1 MAKEYKITSLRLSDL
16 EKELNYLKTTR
27 EREIAA
33 MIAEARSYG
42 DLSENSEYDAAK
54 NEQAKLYG
62 RIAEIEDILSHA
74 VIIEDENEATGR
86 VGLGCTVV
94 VESLET
100 GLQTTYRITGSQEA
114 NPMEYKLSDDS
125 PFGRAVVGKAAG
137 ETFTVNAPAGSFS
150 MKVVS
155 VSREG

>member
-1 MAKEYKITSLRLSDL
+1 MAKEFKITSLRLADL

-86 VGLGCTVV
+86 VGLGCSVV
-94 VESLET
+94 VENLET
-100 GLQTTYRITGSQEA
+100 GAKTTYRITGSQEA
-114 NPMEYKLSDDS
+114 NPMQNKLSDDS
-125 PFGRAVVGKAAG
+125 PFGRAIVGKAAG
-137 ETFTVNAPAGSFS
+137 ESFTFSAPAGSFT
-150 MKVVS
+150 MKVIS

>member
-1 MAKEYKITSLRLSDL
+1 MAKEFKITSLRLHDL

-74 VIIEDENEATGR
+74 VIIEDENEASGR
-86 VGLGCTVV
+86 VGLGCTVT
-94 VESLET
+94 VENLAT
-100 GLQTTYRITGSQEA
+100 GTVNSYRITGSQEA
-114 NPMEYKLSDDS
+114 NPMEFKISDDS
-125 PFGRAVVGKAAG
+125 PFGRAIVGKSVGDVA
-137 ETFTVNAPAGSFS
+137 TVNAPNGSYQL
-150 MKVVS
+150 KVVD
-155 VSREG
+155 VTREG

>member
-1 MAKEYKITSLRLSDL
+1 MAKEFKITSLRLAEL

-27 EREIAA
+27 EREVAA

-74 VIIEDENEATGR
+74 VIIEDENEANGR

-94 VESLET
+94 VRNVATGVET
-100 GLQTTYRITGSQEA
+100 EYKITGSQEA
-114 NPMEYKLSDDS
+114 NPMQHKLSDDS
-125 PFGRAVVGKAAG
+125 PFGRAMAGRHIGDIVEVEAPVGILK
-137 ETFTVNAPAGSFS
+137 FRIL
-150 MKVVS
+150 S
-155 VSREG
+155 VEK

>member
-1 MAKEYKITSLRLSDL
+1 MAKEYKITSLRLADL

-86 VGLGCTVV
+86 VGLGCTVT
-94 VESLET
+94 VEDANGKRIS
-100 GLQTTYRITGSQEA
+100 YRITGSQEA

-125 PFGRAVVGKAAG
+125 PFGRAIVGKAAG
-137 ETFTVNAPAGSFS
+137 ESFTFNAPAGSFT

>member
-1 MAKEYKITSLRLSDL
+1 MAKEFKITSTRLSDL

-62 RIAEIEDILSHA
+62 RIAEIEDVLSHA

-86 VGLGCTVV
+86 VGLGCTVI
-94 VESLET
+94 VEDEP
-100 GLQTTYRITGSQEA
+100 GNQTEYRITGSQEA
-114 NPMEYKLSDDS
+114 NPMQHKLSDDS

-137 ETFTVNAPAGSFS
+137 EKFIVNAPSGSFT
-150 MKVVS
+150 MKVLS

>member
-1 MAKEYKITSLRLSDL
+1 MAKFVPQA
-16 EKELNYLKTTR
+16 ELPV
-27 EREIAA
+27 
-33 MIAEARSYG
+33 S
-42 DLSENSEYDAAK
+42 
-54 NEQAKLYG
+54 EQAQIRREKLAAALQAEGRDPFLITKFDFTADSAAIKADYEAYEEQTV

-94 VESLET
+94 VEDAN
-100 GLQTTYRITGSQEA
+100 GRQTTYRITGSQEA
-114 NPMEYKLSDDS
+114 NPMEFKLSDDS

-137 ETFTVNAPAGSFS
+137 ETFTVNAPAGSYT
-150 MKVVS
+150 MTVVS

>member
-1 MAKEYKITSLRLSDL
+1 MAKEYKITSLRLADL

-74 VIIEDENEATGR
+74 VIIEDENEASGR
-86 VGLGCTVV
+86 VGLGCTVAV
-94 VESLET
+94 KDLKT
-100 GLQTTYRITGSQEA
+100 GKVTEYRITGSQEA
-114 NPMEYKLSDDS
+114 NPMEGKLSDDS

-137 ETFTVNAPAGSFS
+137 ETFTVNAPNGSYT
-150 MKVVS
+150 MEVVS

>member
-1 MAKEYKITSLRLSDL
+1 MAKEFKITSLRLADL

-27 EREIAA
+27 EREVAA

-74 VIIEDENEATGR
+74 VIIEDENEANGR
-86 VGLGCTVV
+86 VGLGCTVTV
-94 VESLET
+94 RD
-100 GLQTTYRITGSQEA
+100 LQTGVVTEYRITGSQEA
-114 NPMEYKLSDDS
+114 NPMQHKLSDDS
-125 PFGRAVVGKAAG
+125 PFGRAVVGKSAG
-137 ETFTVNAPAGSFS
+137 DKFVVVAPAGSFD
-150 MKVVS
+150 MEVVS

>member
-1 MAKEYKITSLRLSDL
+1 MAKEFKITSLRLAEL

-74 VIIEDENEATGR
+74 VIIEDENELSGR

-94 VESLET
+94 VEDKD
-100 GLQTTYRITGSQEA
+100 GKQTEYRITGSQEA
-114 NPMEYKLSDDS
+114 NPMERKLSDDS
-125 PFGRAVVGKAAG
+125 PFGRAIVGKAVG
-137 ETFTVNAPAGSFS
+137 ESFTVVAPMGSYE

-155 VSREG
+155 ITREG

>member
-1 MAKEYKITSLRLSDL
+1 MAKEFKITSLRLNDL

-27 EREIAA
+27 EREVAA

-94 VESLET
+94 VENEK
-100 GLQTTYRITGSQEA
+100 GVQTTYRITGSQEA
-114 NPMEYKLSDDS
+114 NPMEYKISDDS
-125 PFGRAVVGKAAG
+125 PFGRGVVGKAAG
-137 ETFTVNAPAGSFS
+137 EDFVVNAPNGSFT

>member
-1 MAKEYKITSLRLSDL
+1 MAKEFKITGLRLAEL

-74 VIIEDENEATGR
+74 VVIEDENEASGR
-86 VGLGCTVV
+86 VGLGCLVTVKN
-94 VESLET
+94 LAT
-100 GLQTTYRITGSQEA
+100 GEVDAYKITGS
-114 NPMEYKLSDDS
+114 
-125 PFGRAVVGKAAG
+125 
-137 ETFTVNAPAGSFS
+137 
-150 MKVVS
+150 
-155 VSREG
+155 

>member
-1 MAKEYKITSLRLSDL
+1 MAKEFKITSLRLADL

-74 VIIEDENEATGR
+74 VIIEDVNEASGL
-86 VGLGCTVV
+86 VGLGCTVT
-94 VESLET
+94 VEDEN
-100 GLQTTYRITGSQEA
+100 GKKTTYRITGSQEA
-114 NPMEYKLSDDS
+114 NPMENKLSDDS
-125 PFGRAVVGKAAG
+125 PFGRAVVGKSVG
-137 ETFTVNAPAGSFS
+137 ETFSVNAPSGSYE
-150 MKVVS
+150 MKVIEVT
-155 VSREG
+155 REG

>member
-1 MAKEYKITSLRLSDL
+1 MAKEFKITALRLAEL

-62 RIAEIEDILSHA
+62 RIAEIEDVLSHA
-74 VIIEDENEATGR
+74 VVIEDENEASGR
-86 VGLGCTVV
+86 VGLGCTVTV
-94 VESLET
+94 KDLST
-100 GLQTTYRITGSQEA
+100 GEIIAYAITGSQEA
-114 NPMEYKLSDDS
+114 NPMENKLSDDS
-125 PFGRAVVGKAAG
+125 PFGRAAVGKSAG
-137 ETFTVNAPAGSFS
+137 DVFTVNAPNGSYQLEIGS
-150 MKVVS
+150 GT
-155 VSREG
+155 REG

>member
-1 MAKEYKITSLRLSDL
+1 MAKEFKITSLRLADL

-27 EREIAA
+27 EREVAA

-62 RIAEIEDILSHA
+62 RIAEIEDILAHA
-74 VIIEDENEATGR
+74 VIIQDENEASGR

-94 VESLET
+94 VRNPAT
-100 GLQTTYRITGSQEA
+100 GAETTYRITGSQEA
-114 NPMEYKLSDDS
+114 NPMEFKISDDS
-125 PFGRAVVGKAAG
+125 PFGRAMVGKAIG
-137 ETFTVNAPAGSFS
+137 DTFTVNAPAGSYE
-150 MKVVS
+150 MVV
-155 VSREG
+155 VDVKREG

>member
-1 MAKEYKITSLRLSDL
+1 MAKEYKITGLRLNEL

-62 RIAEIEDILSHA
+62 RIAEIEDILAHA
-74 VIIEDENEATGR
+74 VIIEDENEASGR
-86 VGLGCTVV
+86 VGLGCTVI
-94 VESLET
+94 VEDKN
-100 GLQTTYRITGSQEA
+100 GKRTTYRITGSQEA
-114 NPMEYKLSDDS
+114 NPMEGKLSDDS
-125 PFGRAVVGKAAG
+125 PFGRAIVGKAAG
-137 ETFTVNAPAGSFS
+137 ESFTVNAPNGTYT

-155 VSREG
+155 LSREG

>member
-1 MAKEYKITSLRLSDL
+1 MAKEFKITALRLAEL

-74 VIIEDENEATGR
+74 VIIEDENELSGR
-86 VGLGCTVV
+86 VGLGCKVV
-94 VESLET
+94 VKNMATGEET
-100 GLQTTYRITGSQEA
+100 EYAITGSQEA
-114 NPMEYKLSDDS
+114 NPMEHKLSDDS
-125 PFGRAVVGKAAG
+125 PFGRAIVGKAAG
-137 ETFTVNAPAGSFS
+137 ETFTVNAPMGSYEMQVIS
-150 MKVVS
+150 I
-155 VSREG
+155 SREG

>member
-1 MAKEYKITSLRLSDL
+1 MAKEYKITSLRLQDL

-86 VGLGCTVV
+86 VGLGCVVV
-94 VESLET
+94 VEDVKT
-100 GLQTTYRITGSQEA
+100 GAQEA

-137 ETFTVNAPAGSFS
+137 ETFSYSAPAGTFTR
-150 MKVVS
+150 KVIS
-155 VSREG
+155 VTREG

>member
-1 MAKEYKITSLRLSDL
+1 MAKEFKITSLRLADL

-62 RIAEIEDILSHA
+62 RIAEIEDILQHA

-94 VESLET
+94 VEDAN
-100 GLQTTYRITGSQEA
+100 GRQTTYTITGSQEA
-114 NPMEYKLSDDS
+114 NPMLFKLSDDS
-125 PFGRAVVGKAAG
+125 PFGRAIVGKAAG
-137 ETFTVNAPAGSFS
+137 ESFTVNAPVGAFT
-150 MKVVS
+150 MKVIS

>member
-1 MAKEYKITSLRLSDL
+1 MAKEYKITSLRLADL

-27 EREIAA
+27 EREITA

-86 VGLGCTVV
+86 VGLGCTVT
-94 VESLET
+94 VEDANGKRIS
-100 GLQTTYRITGSQEA
+100 YRITGSQEA

-125 PFGRAVVGKAAG
+125 PFGRAIVGKG
-137 ETFTVNAPAGSFS
+137 IGDTFTVNAPNGSYS
-150 MKVVS
+150 MKIVDVT
-155 VSREG
+155 REG

>member
-1 MAKEYKITSLRLSDL
+1 MAKEYKITSLRLADL

-86 VGLGCTVV
+86 VGLGCTVT
-94 VESLET
+94 VEDANGKRIS
-100 GLQTTYRITGSQEA
+100 YRITGSQEA

-125 PFGRAVVGKAAG
+125 PFGRAVVGKAEG
-137 ETFTVNAPAGSFS
+137 ESFTVNAPSGSYT
-150 MKVVS
+150 MKVVA
-155 VSREG
+155 VTREG

>member
-1 MAKEYKITSLRLSDL
+1 MAKEFKITSLRLSDL

-86 VGLGCTVV
+86 VGLGCTVT
-94 VESLET
+94 VEDANGKRIS
-100 GLQTTYRITGSQEA
+100 YRITGSQEA

-125 PFGRAVVGKAAG
+125 PFGRAIVGKG
-137 ETFTVNAPAGSFS
+137 IGDTFTVNAPNGSYS
-150 MKVVS
+150 MKIVDVT
-155 VSREG
+155 REG

>member
-1 MAKEYKITSLRLSDL
+1 MAKEYKITSLRLADL

-42 DLSENSEYDAAK
+42 DLSENSEDV
-54 NEQAKLYG
+54 
-62 RIAEIEDILSHA
+62 LSHA
-74 VIIEDENEATGR
+74 VIIEDENEASGR

-94 VESLET
+94 VEDEN
-100 GLQTTYRITGSQEA
+100 GKQTEYRITGSQEA
-114 NPMEYKLSDDS
+114 NPMEHKLSDDS

-137 ETFTVNAPAGSFS
+137 EKFIVNAPAGSFT

-155 VSREG
+155 VTREG

>member
-1 MAKEYKITSLRLSDL
+1 MAKEFKITSLRLAEL

-86 VGLGCTVV
+86 VGLGCTVT
-94 VESLET
+94 VENEQ
-100 GLQTTYRITGSQEA
+100 GQQVAYKITGSQEA
-114 NPMEYKLSDDS
+114 NPMEFKLSDDS
-125 PFGRAVVGKAAG
+125 PFGRAIVGKAAG
-137 ETFTVNAPAGSFS
+137 ETFTVNAPSGSYS
-150 MKVVS
+150 MKVIS